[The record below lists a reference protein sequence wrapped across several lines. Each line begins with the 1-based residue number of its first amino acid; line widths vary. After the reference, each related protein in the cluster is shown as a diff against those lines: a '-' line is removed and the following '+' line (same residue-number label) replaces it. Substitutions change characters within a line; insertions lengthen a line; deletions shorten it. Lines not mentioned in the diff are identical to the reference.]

1 MMLSKKFLWV
11 VCFGVVMGVSN
22 LSASGLLSRATA
34 SVKRFVRG
42 EFSEEEKIKI
52 FNFYKQNIDSLVP
65 FMFKELSALS
75 EQEKVIKGKIDAFK
89 AKNFEDGQK
98 VAEQDLD
105 EIIGIL
111 DELQRFV
118 LEDED
123 FKKLIKLENDKRAN
137 VAYYYDDNEG
147 ERVTYKPSDQI
158 KIIKLKVKE
167 KIGSSLFEKED
178 GFLEAAF
185 EMLRSLAKE
194 EKVNDFLENGNF
206 KKLNTNE
213 SMYLGTTGDPIYG
226 FTDRNKIMKKSYFN
240 QLTLDN
246 RVKIYLNVLKLCI
259 NLINKKLFGQSFVDD
274 DFKIESKDFFV
285 YFQSI

>member
-1 MMLSKKFLWV
+1 MLSKKFLWV